1 MLGASIENPAHG
13 QGLEEGVLEKSK
25 AEIRPQVYPLDFPE
39 HLPPKTRVCL
49 AYCTVLSILLT

>member
-39 HLPPKTRVCL
+39 QLPSKPESACFI
-49 AYCTVLSILLT
+49 VLCFPLF